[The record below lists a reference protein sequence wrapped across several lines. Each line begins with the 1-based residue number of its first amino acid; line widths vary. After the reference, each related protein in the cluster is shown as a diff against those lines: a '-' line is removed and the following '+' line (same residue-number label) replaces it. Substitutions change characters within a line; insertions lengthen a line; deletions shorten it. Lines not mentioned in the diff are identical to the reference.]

1 MAKGDQKPS
10 ERAQNKASAA
20 PRAVIE
26 RLDKLKASIERHRYN
41 YHVLDKEEIS
51 AEVLDSLK
59 RELSQIE
66 EEYPELVTPDSPSQ
80 RVAGKPLDGF
90 KKVPHKVSQWSF
102 NDAFTEDDMVKFDE
116 RVKRFL
122 AGGARDKTTVV
133 GAKTSGVVA
142 PTYICELK
150 IDGLKLVLEYEKG
163 LLKTAATRGD
173 GKVGED
179 VTENVKMIE
188 SVPLRL
194 NEAIDCIVEGEVWMA
209 KSTLADL
216 NKQRTEAGEEPFA
229 NPRNLAA
236 GSMRQLDPQM
246 VKDRR
251 LNTFV
256 YDISAFGEK
265 IPDRQIDELK
275 RLQALGFKVNPHFAS
290 CKNIGEVVTFWKKW
304 QKQAPK
310 QDYLIDGVVVK
321 VDERTLQEQLGYT
334 GKAPRWGIAFKFP
347 AEQVTTVVED
357 IVLQVGRT
365 GVVTPVAHLKPVLVA
380 GSTVARAT
388 LHNEDEIRRLDVR
401 VGDTVILQ
409 KAGDVIPDIV
419 KVLVEMRTGKE
430 KPYVFPK
437 FVEAC
442 GGDGRIERVPGQV
455 AYRCVNP
462 DSDAQLKRKLYHF
475 VGKHAFD
482 IEHMG
487 PKVVDALLE
496 ADLIS
501 SSADI
506 FDLKKEDL
514 LSLERFGEKSA
525 ERVYEAIQG
534 ARKVALARF
543 IISLSIPQ
551 VGEETAHDIAKHFGT
566 IEKVMAADVS
576 ALEAIE
582 GVGPIVS
589 EAVVAWFASAKNQSL
604 VAHLLK
610 NVEVEKVA
618 THMAESKSAQVSGGK
633 KSGANDAIGVL
644 AGKTFVLTGTMA
656 AMDRDEAKDIIR
668 SLGGDVSGSV
678 SAKTSYVVAGESA
691 GSKLAKAEDLGV
703 KVLSEEEFL
712 KMVGRWGC

>member
-1 MAKGDQKPS
+1 MAKQ
-10 ERAQNKASAA
+10 A
-20 PRAVIE
+20 PKTVVE
-26 RLDKLKASIERHRYN
+26 RLEKLKASIEKHRYN

-51 AEVLDSLK
+51 AEALDSLK

-66 EEYPELVTPDSPSQ
+66 EQYPELVTPDSPSQ
-80 RVAGKPLDGF
+80 RVAGKPLEGF
-90 KKVPHKVSQWSF
+90 KKVLHKVPQWSF
-102 NDAFTEDDMVKFDE
+102 NDAFTEEDMVKFDE

-122 AGGARDKTTVV
+122 VGGI
-133 GAKTSGVVA
+133 

-150 IDGLKLVLEYEKG
+150 IDGLKVVLEYEKG

-194 NEAIDCIVEGEVWMA
+194 HEDIDCIVEGEVWMA
-209 KSTLADL
+209 KSTLAEL
-216 NKQRTEAGEEPFA
+216 NKQRAKQGEEPFA

-236 GSMRQLDPQM
+236 GSIRQLDPQM
-246 VKDRR
+246 VKDRK
-251 LNTFV
+251 LNTFI
-256 YDISAFGEK
+256 YDISYLEPKPNGDSNL
-265 IPDRQIDELK
+265 PPRQSEELK
-275 RLQALGFKVNPHFAS
+275 RLQQLGFKVNPHFAQ
-290 CKNIGEVVTFWKKW
+290 CKNISEVVAFWNKW

-310 QDYLIDGVVVK
+310 QDYLIDGVVIK
-321 VDERTLQEQLGYT
+321 VDERALQDALGYT

-365 GVVTPVAHLKPVLVA
+365 GVVTPVAHLRPVLVA

-388 LHNEDEIRRLDVR
+388 LHNEDEIKRLDVR
-401 VGDTVILQ
+401 IGDTVILQ
-409 KAGDVIPDIV
+409 KAGDVIPDVV
-419 KVLVEMRTGKE
+419 KVLTELRTGKE

-442 GGDGRIERVPGQV
+442 GGDGRIERIPGQA
-455 AYRCVNP
+455 AYRCVSK
-462 DSDAQLKRKLYHF
+462 DSGAQLRRKLYHF

-487 PKVVDALLE
+487 PKVVDALLD
-496 ADLIS
+496 AGLIS
-501 SSADI
+501 SAADI

-514 LSLERFGEKSA
+514 LSLERFAEKSA

-534 ARKVALARF
+534 ARKVTLARF

-551 VGEETAHDIAKHFGT
+551 VGEETAHDIAKHFST
-566 IEKVMAADVS
+566 LEKVMAADVP

-589 EAVVAWFASAKNQSL
+589 QAVVGWFAQEKNRAL
-604 VAHLLK
+604 VKHLLR
-610 NVEVEKVA
+610 NVEIEKMSAVPKVSAANVA
-618 THMAESKSAQVSGGK
+618 RGGAKGSAGGGVNG
-633 KSGANDAIGVL
+633 GAALL

-656 AMDRDEAKDIIR
+656 SMDRDEAKDIIR

-678 SAKTSYVVAGESA
+678 SVKTSYVVAGENA

-712 KMVGRWGC
+712 KMMGR

>member
-1 MAKGDQKPS
+1 MAKGNQK
-10 ERAQNKASAA
+10 
-20 PRAVIE
+20 AVIE
-26 RLDKLKASIERHRYN
+26 RLTKLKASIERHRYN

-51 AEVLDSLK
+51 AEALDSLK

-66 EEYPELVTPDSPSQ
+66 EQYPELVTPDSPSQ

-90 KKVPHKVSQWSF
+90 KKVVHKVTQWSF

-122 AGGARDKTTVV
+122 AAGD
-133 GAKTSGVVA
+133 SGVAGDVA
-142 PTYICELK
+142 AKAPVGPATLSYICELK

-188 SVPLRL
+188 SIPLRL
-194 NEAIDCIVEGEVWMA
+194 NEPIDCIVEGEVWMA
-209 KSTLADL
+209 KSTLVAL
-216 NKQRTEAGEEPFA
+216 NKTRVKLGEEPFA

-251 LNTFV
+251 LDVFI
-256 YDISAFGEK
+256 YDISAIGSK
-265 IPDRQIDELK
+265 ANGDSGMPVRQTDELR
-275 RLQALGFKVNPHFAS
+275 RLQALGFKVNPHFAH
-290 CKNIGEVVTFWKKW
+290 CKNISDVMAFWKKW

-321 VDERTLQEQLGYT
+321 VDERVLQDQLGYT

-419 KVLVEMRTGKE
+419 KVLTELRTGKE

-487 PKVVDALLE
+487 PKVVDALLD

-514 LSLERFGEKSA
+514 LSLDRFGEKSA
-525 ERVYEAIQG
+525 ERVYEAIQ
-534 ARKVALARF
+534 ASRKVTLARF

-551 VGEETAHDIAKHFGT
+551 VGEETAHDIAKHFGSL
-566 IEKVMAADVS
+566 EKVMASDVPT
-576 ALEAIE
+576 LEAIE

-589 EAVVAWFASAKNQSL
+589 QAVVEWFAQEKNQSL

-610 NVEVEKVA
+610 NVEVEKIAAMPKVSGA
-618 THMAESKSAQVSGGK
+618 KSA
-633 KSGANDAIGVL
+633 SGAKNFETDSVLL
-644 AGKTFVLTGTMA
+644 AGKTFVLTGTMMS
-656 AMDRDEAKDIIR
+656 MDRDEAKDIIR

-678 SAKTSYVVAGESA
+678 SAKTTYVVAGENA
-691 GSKLAKAEDLGV
+691 GTKLAKAEDLGV

-712 KMVGRWGC
+712 KMVGR

>member
-1 MAKGDQKPS
+1 MAKSEQKGVK
-10 ERAQNKASAA
+10 EA
-20 PRAVIE
+20 PKEVVE
-26 RLDKLKASIERHRYN
+26 RLEKLKASIEKHRYN

-51 AEVLDSLK
+51 AEALDSLK

-66 EEYPELVTPDSPSQ
+66 EQYPQLVTPDSPSQ

-90 KKVPHKVSQWSF
+90 KKVTHKVTQWSF
-102 NDAFTEDDMVKFDE
+102 NDAFTEEDIVKFDE

-122 AGGARDKTTVV
+122 AASENENGEKTNI
-133 GAKTSGVVA
+133 AA
-142 PTYICELK
+142 PTALSYVCELK

-194 NEAIDCIVEGEVWMA
+194 NEPIDCIVEGEVWMA
-209 KSTLADL
+209 KSTLAEL
-216 NKQRTEAGEEPFA
+216 NRQRAEAGEEPFA

-251 LNTFV
+251 LDVFI
-256 YDISAFGEK
+256 YDISALSNGSEV
-265 IPDRQIDELK
+265 PRRQADELR
-275 RLQALGFKVNPHFAS
+275 RLQALGFKVNPHFAA
-290 CKNIGEVVTFWKKW
+290 CKSIADVVAFWKKW
-304 QKQAPK
+304 QKQAPM

-321 VDERTLQEQLGYT
+321 VDERALQERLGYT

-347 AEQVTTVVED
+347 AEQVTTVVEN

-365 GVVTPVAHLKPVLVA
+365 GVVTPVAHLRPVVVA

-437 FVEAC
+437 VVEAC
-442 GGDGRIERVPGQV
+442 GGDGHIERVPGQV

-462 DSDAQLKRKLYHF
+462 DSDAQLRRKLYHF

-487 PKVVDALLE
+487 PKVVDALLD

-501 SSADI
+501 SAADI

-525 ERVYEAIQG
+525 ERVYGAIQG
-534 ARKVALARF
+534 ARKVTLARF
-543 IISLSIPQ
+543 VISLSIPQ
-551 VGEETAHDIAKHFGT
+551 VGDETAHDVAKHFGT
-566 IEKVMAADVS
+566 LEAVAAADVA

-589 EAVVAWFASAKNQSL
+589 QAIVEWFGAAKNQSL
-604 VAHLLK
+604 VSHLLK
-610 NVEVEKVA
+610 NVQVEEVVVGRA
-618 THMAESKSAQVSGGK
+618 VGTGAQA
-633 KSGANDAIGVL
+633 SGALTGAL
-644 AGKTFVLTGTMA
+644 ADKTFVLTGTMSS
-656 AMDRDEAKDIIR
+656 MDRDEAKDLIR

-678 SAKTSYVVAGESA
+678 SEKTSYVVAGENA

-703 KVLSEEEFL
+703 EVLSEEEFL
-712 KMVGRWGC
+712 KMVGR

>member
-1 MAKGDQKPS
+1 MAKEAP
-10 ERAQNKASAA
+10 KA
-20 PRAVIE
+20 VVE
-26 RLDKLKASIERHRYN
+26 RLNKLKASIERHRYN

-51 AEVLDSLK
+51 AEALDSLK

-66 EEYPELVTPDSPSQ
+66 EQYPQLVTPDSPSQ

-90 KKVPHKVSQWSF
+90 KKVQHKVPQWSF

-122 AGGARDKTTVV
+122 AVD
-133 GAKTSGVVA
+133 A
-142 PTYICELK
+142 PATPSYICELK

-194 NEAIDCIVEGEVWMA
+194 NEAVDCIVEGEVWMA

-216 NKQRTEAGEEPFA
+216 NKQRTKAGEEPFA

-251 LNTFV
+251 LDVFI
-256 YDISAFGEK
+256 YDISAIGSK
-265 IPDRQIDELK
+265 TNGDSDMPTRQVDELK
-275 RLQALGFKVNPHFAS
+275 RLQTLGFKVNPHFAA
-290 CKNIGEVVTFWKKW
+290 CKNIGEVVVFWKKW

-321 VDERTLQEQLGYT
+321 VDERTLQERLGYT

-462 DSDAQLKRKLYHF
+462 DSDAQLRRKLYHF

-487 PKVVDALLE
+487 PKVVDALLD

-501 SSADI
+501 SAADI

-525 ERVYEAIQG
+525 ERVHEAIQG
-534 ARKVALARF
+534 ARKVTLARF

-551 VGEETAHDIAKHFGT
+551 VGEETAHDIAKHFGAL
-566 IEKVMAADVS
+566 EKVMSADAA

-589 EAVVAWFASAKNQSL
+589 EAVVDWFASAKNQSL

-610 NVEVEKVA
+610 NVEVEKATVVA
-618 THMAESKSAQVSGGK
+618 STKTV
-633 KSGANDAIGVL
+633 GAKNASL
-644 AGKTFVLTGTMA
+644 AGKIFVLTGTMA
-656 AMDRDEAKDIIR
+656 TMDRDEVKDIIR
-668 SLGGDVSGSV
+668 SFGGDVSGSV
-678 SAKTSYVVAGESA
+678 SAKTSYVVAGENA
-691 GSKLAKAEDLGV
+691 GTKLARAEDLGV
-703 KVLSEEEFL
+703 KVLSEEDFL
-712 KMVGRWGC
+712 KMVGVVEKEK

>member
-1 MAKGDQKPS
+1 MAEGDQKG
-10 ERAQNKASAA
+10 AQEVPKG
-20 PRAVIE
+20 VIE
-26 RLDKLKASIERHRYN
+26 RLAKLKASIERHRYN

-51 AEVLDSLK
+51 AEALDSLK

-66 EEYPELVTPDSPSQ
+66 EQYPELVTPDSPSQ

-90 KKVPHKVSQWSF
+90 KKVMHKVTQWSF
-102 NDAFTEDDMVKFDE
+102 NDAFTEEDMVKFDE

-122 AGGARDKTTVV
+122 ATQNVLE
-133 GAKTSGVVA
+133 S

-163 LLKTAATRGD
+163 LLNTAATRGD

-188 SVPLRL
+188 AVPLRL
-194 NEAIDCIVEGEVWMA
+194 NEAVDCIVEGEVWMA
-209 KSTLADL
+209 KSTLAAL
-216 NKQRTEAGEEPFA
+216 NKQRAKQGEEPFA

-246 VKDRR
+246 VKDRQ
-251 LNTFV
+251 LDVFI
-256 YDISAFGEK
+256 YDISSIGTKANGDSDMPE
-265 IPDRQIDELK
+265 RQIDELR
-275 RLQALGFKVNPHFAS
+275 RLQALGFKVNPHFAH
-290 CKNIGEVVTFWKKW
+290 CKNISEVVAFWKKW

-321 VDERTLQEQLGYT
+321 VDERMLQEQLGYT

-514 LSLERFGEKSA
+514 LSLERFGDKST
-525 ERVYEAIQG
+525 ERVYDAIQ
-534 ARKVALARF
+534 ASRKVTLARF

-551 VGEETAHDIAKHFGT
+551 VGEETAHDIAKHFGAL
-566 IEKVMAADVS
+566 EKVMAADVS

-589 EAVVAWFASAKNQSL
+589 QAVVEWFAQEKNQSL
-604 VAHLLK
+604 VVHLLK
-610 NVEVEKVA
+610 NVEVEK
-618 THMAESKSAQVSGGK
+618 MAAVPPRQKTKDASE
-633 KSGANDAIGVL
+633 GAGDIGPLV
-644 AGKTFVLTGTMA
+644 GKTFVLTGTMA
-656 AMDRDEAKDIIR
+656 SMDRDEAKDIIR
-668 SLGGDVSGSV
+668 VLGGDVSGSV
-678 SAKTSYVVAGESA
+678 SAKTTYVVAGENA
-691 GSKLAKAEDLGV
+691 GSKLEKAEDLGV
-703 KVLSEEEFL
+703 KILSEEEFL
-712 KMVGRWGC
+712 KMVGR

>member
-1 MAKGDQKPS
+1 MAKGDQKDS
-10 ERAQNKASAA
+10 ERAQNNATNAPKA
-20 PRAVIE
+20 VVE
-26 RLDKLKASIERHRYN
+26 RLAKLKASIEYHRYN

-51 AEVLDSLK
+51 AEALDSLK

-66 EEYPELVTPDSPSQ
+66 EQYPELVTPDSPSQ

-90 KKVPHKVSQWSF
+90 KKAPHKVTQWSF
-102 NDAFTEDDMVKFDE
+102 NDAFTEEDMVKFDE

-122 AGGARDKTTVV
+122 ANSASGIA
-133 GAKTSGVVA
+133 AKEDTSVPVT
-142 PTYICELK
+142 PTYVCELK

-194 NEAIDCIVEGEVWMA
+194 NEPIDCIVEGEVWMA

-216 NKQRTEAGEEPFA
+216 NKQRVKLGEEPFA

-251 LNTFV
+251 LDVFI
-256 YDISAFGEK
+256 YDISAIGSK
-265 IPDRQIDELK
+265 SNGDSDMPTRQIDELR
-275 RLQALGFKVNPHFAS
+275 RLQALGFKVNPHFAP
-290 CKNIGEVVTFWKKW
+290 CKNIDEVVAFWKKW

-321 VDERTLQEQLGYT
+321 VDERALQEQLGYT

-419 KVLVEMRTGKE
+419 KVLVEFRTGKE

-525 ERVYEAIQG
+525 ERVFDAIQG
-534 ARKVALARF
+534 ARKVTLARF
-543 IISLSIPQ
+543 VISLSIPQ
-551 VGEETAHDIAKHFGT
+551 VGEETAHDIAKQFGT
-566 IEKVMAADVS
+566 LEKVMAADVA

-589 EAVVAWFASAKNQSL
+589 EAVVVWFGAAKNQSL

-610 NVEVEKVA
+610 NVEVEKVVAVAA
-618 THMAESKSAQVSGGK
+618 TK
-633 KSGANDAIGVL
+633 AIGIKNASL

-712 KMVGRWGC
+712 KMVGR